1 MTKGTKTKKNTKMKT
16 KKNTK
21 MKTKKNTNIKRKTKH
36 AKPNKNN
43 ASKKILKRK
52 YTRSRRHVGG
62 DEPKPMTE
70 FQKEIRGRDN
80 FRKMFNEM
88 FGIIYSAQEQ
98 NNVAAYEKGII
109 DFIGT
114 KTTKGALE
122 RYKNS
127 INTLIPITTNYM
139 PIDKP
144 TYRQD
149 TTPLMGFV
157 PFMSIMIYHLKNEKD
172 IIRMLT
178 QFRRNSGN
186 INLTSI
192 KYNIT
197 ALSTAVEL
205 GKMNVINDLLLY
217 RKADR
222 NTLSDANNA
231 LLSALLAKQEE
242 ALAVARQQEE
252 VKKQEELALA
262 VVRQQEEEAARRQQE
277 QEAVSRQQE
286 QEAAEQTQP
295 SADTADKEE
304 SLQPTQPS
312 ADKAASRQQEEN
324 IQPSADKAVS
334 RLGRLNYK
342 IPIPKS
348 TGYPDDPDNP
358 TIPEFWKPIF
368 NKSESELLDLRTR
381 IKDIMT
387 QDTSIELVGNKIKDT
402 WTICKIVQ
410 TMIPSYYVQTT
421 NEVYTQ
427 RGIIYNDLNIDFT
440 HYNMMLCACLI
451 LYGILSDRMVG
462 EKYSLLLKGGKAI
475 QLVLAQIPNINQYTS
490 EDIDIMVKP
499 NDDKSYDRDE
509 IKNLASHIG
518 YLLKWFLSS
527 PTLKTNISVLLPP
540 TEPNAKTNPNIVK
553 LSYEKIVKRPN
564 YRTGTQDSVY
574 KALSDIDFKEL
585 PAELAPYF
593 NQVHKYEF
601 YIEELQTDV
610 LFVSPHMGALIDEKL
625 YFYSKYMKYKILLEK
640 GKKITD
646 PTYENVT
653 IDECDYFLNKF
664 SKAIKGLTYG
674 LEQQRN
680 PDLVGDMLLDKQKKF
695 LSQRLDKFNV
705 IGETKARLL
714 SSLV

>member
-1 MTKGTKTKKNTKMKT
+1 MTKGKKTNMKT
-16 KKNTK
+16 KKK
-21 MKTKKNTNIKRKTKH
+21 TNIKQKTKH
-36 AKPNKNN
+36 TTKRAKPNKNN

-52 YTRSRRHVGG
+52 YSRRHVGG
-62 DEPKPMTE
+62 DEPKQILTE
-70 FQKEIRGRDN
+70 QQKEVRGRDN

-88 FGIIYSAQEQ
+88 FGIIYNSQEQ
-98 NNVAAYEKGII
+98 NNVEAYEKGIS

-114 KTTKGALE
+114 KTAKGKLE
-122 RYKNS
+122 QYKNS

-139 PIDKP
+139 PFEKEGYI
-144 TYRQD
+144 QA
-149 TTPLMGFV
+149 TTPLIGFV
-157 PFMSIMIYHLKNEKD
+157 PFMSIMIYHLKNEND
-172 IIRMLT
+172 IIRILT

-192 KYNIT
+192 KDNIT

-205 GKMNVINDLLLY
+205 GKVNVINDLLLY

-222 NTLSDANNA
+222 NTLSEANNA
-231 LLSALLAKQEE
+231 LLSELLTKQEEAKKQEE
-242 ALAVARQQEE
+242 ALAVSRQ
-252 VKKQEELALA
+252 QEELALA
-262 VVRQQEEEAARRQQE
+262 VEQTQPMLSKADQEENIQPMLSKADTADQDK
-277 QEAVSRQQE
+277 AVSRQQD
-286 QEAAEQTQP
+286 QENI
-295 SADTADKEE
+295 
-304 SLQPTQPS
+304 QPS
-312 ADKAASRQQEEN
+312 ADKENIQPSADKEN
-324 IQPSADKAVS
+324 IQPSADKAVG
-334 RLGRLNYK
+334 RPGRLNYK
-342 IPIPKS
+342 IPIPDS

-368 NKSESELLDLRTR
+368 NKSETELLDLRTR

-387 QDTSIELVGNKIKDT
+387 QDDSIEVIGNKIKDT

-410 TMIPSYYVQTT
+410 TMIPTYYVQTT
-421 NEVYTQ
+421 NGVYTQ
-427 RGIIYNDLNIDFT
+427 GRLIDDLNIDFT

-475 QLVLAQIPNINQYTS
+475 QLVLAQIPKNTKQYTS

-499 NDDKSYDRDE
+499 TDDKSYDRDE

-540 TEPNAKTNPNIVK
+540 TEPNPKTNPNIVK
-553 LSYEKIVKRPN
+553 LSYEKIVKRSN

-610 LFVSPHMGALIDEKL
+610 LFVCPHMGALIDEKL

-674 LEQQRN
+674 LEQKRN
-680 PDLVGDMLLDKQKKF
+680 PDLVGYMLLDKQTKF

-705 IGETKARLL
+705 NAETKSRLL
-714 SSLV
+714 NSLV

>member
-1 MTKGTKTKKNTKMKT
+1 MTKGTKSKKNTKMKT
-16 KKNTK
+16 KKNS
-21 MKTKKNTNIKRKTKH
+21 NIKRKTKR
-36 AKPNKNN
+36 AKPNKNKPNKNN

-62 DEPKPMTE
+62 DESKPMTE

-88 FGIIYSAQEQ
+88 FGIIYNAQEQ

-144 TYRQD
+144 TYKQA
-149 TTPLMGFV
+149 TTPLIGFV
-157 PFMSIMIYHLKNEKD
+157 PFMSIMIYHLKNEND

-186 INLTSI
+186 INLTST
-192 KYNIT
+192 KDNIT

-205 GKMNVINDLLLY
+205 GKVNVINDLLLY

-252 VKKQEELALA
+252 VKKQEELAKKQEEEA
-262 VVRQQEEEAARRQQE
+262 ARRQQEEEAARRQQEEEAARRQQE
-277 QEAVSRQQE
+277 QEA
-286 QEAAEQTQP
+286 AEQTQP
-295 SADTADKEE
+295 SADQD
-304 SLQPTQPS
+304 
-312 ADKAASRQQEEN
+312 QEQE
-324 IQPSADKAVS
+324 QDKAVG
-334 RLGRLNYK
+334 RLGRPDRQPLNYNL
-342 IPIPKS
+342 PIPNS

-358 TIPEFWKPIF
+358 IIPEFWKPIF
-368 NKSESELLDLRTR
+368 NKSETELLDLRTR

-387 QDTSIELVGNKIKDT
+387 QDDSIEMVGNKIKDT

-410 TMIPSYYVQTT
+410 TKIPTYYVPIT
-421 NEVYTQ
+421 NGVDKQ
-427 RGIIYNDLNIDFT
+427 GRLIDDLNIDFT

-499 NDDKSYDRDE
+499 TDDKSYDRDE

-564 YRTGTQDSVY
+564 NRTGTQDSVY

-593 NQVHKYEF
+593 NEVDKHEF
-601 YIEELQTDV
+601 YIEKLQTDV
-610 LFVSPHMGALIDEKL
+610 LFVCPHLGALIDEKL
-625 YFYSKYMKYKILLEK
+625 YFYSKYMKYKILLEN

-653 IDECDYFLNKF
+653 IDDCDYFLNKF
-664 SKAIKGLTYG
+664 SKAINGLTYG
-674 LEQQRN
+674 LVQQRN
-680 PDLVGDMLLDKQKKF
+680 PDLVGYMLLDKQIQF
-695 LSQRLDKFNV
+695 VSQRLDNKFKV
-705 IGETKARLL
+705 IGETKARLIN
-714 SSLV
+714 SLLTFIEQPTDI

>member
-1 MTKGTKTKKNTKMKT
+1 MKMFYTVILMTKGKKTNMKT
-16 KKNTK
+16 K
-21 MKTKKNTNIKRKTKH
+21 KTKKNTNIKRKTKRTTNKN
-36 AKPNKNN
+36 KPNKKN

-52 YTRSRRHVGG
+52 YTRRHVGG
-62 DEPKPMTE
+62 DESKPMTE

-88 FGIIYSAQEQ
+88 FGIIYNAQEQ

-157 PFMSIMIYHLKNEKD
+157 PFMSIMIYHLKNEND

-192 KYNIT
+192 KDNIT

-252 VKKQEELALA
+252 AKKQEELALA
-262 VVRQQEEEAARRQQE
+262 VVRQQEEEAARRQKEQQDEADQE
-277 QEAVSRQQE
+277 QQLAVGRQDKADKE
-286 QEAAEQTQP
+286 ENIQP
-295 SADTADKEE
+295 TKPTADTADK
-304 SLQPTQPS
+304 
-312 ADKAASRQQEEN
+312 
-324 IQPSADKAVS
+324 AVS
-334 RLGRLNYK
+334 RLNYK
-342 IPIPKS
+342 IPIPDS

-705 IGETKARLL
+705 IAETKSRLL
-714 SSLV
+714 NSLV

>member
-1 MTKGTKTKKNTKMKT
+1 MTKGKKTNKKTNMKT
-16 KKNTK
+16 K
-21 MKTKKNTNIKRKTKH
+21 KTKKNTNIKRKTKR

-43 ASKKILKRK
+43 ASKKVLKRK
-52 YTRSRRHVGG
+52 YSRRHVGG

-88 FGIIYSAQEQ
+88 FGIIYNSQEE

-139 PIDKP
+139 PFEKEGYI
-144 TYRQD
+144 QA

-157 PFMSIMIYHLKNEKD
+157 PFMSIMIYHLKNEND

-186 INLTSI
+186 INLTST
-192 KYNIT
+192 KDNIT

-222 NTLSDANNA
+222 NTLSEANNA
-231 LLSALLAKQEE
+231 LLSELLTKQEE
-242 ALAVARQQEE
+242 ALAVARQQEQQLALA
-252 VKKQEELALA
+252 VSRQQEELALA
-262 VVRQQEEEAARRQQE
+262 V
-277 QEAVSRQQE
+277 SRQKE
-286 QEAAEQTQP
+286 QSLQP
-295 SADTADKEE
+295 SADQEQQLAVGRQDNADQEQ
-304 SLQPTQPS
+304 SLQPS
-312 ADKAASRQQEEN
+312 ADQEQQL
-324 IQPSADKAVS
+324 AVG
-334 RLGRLNYK
+334 RPGRLPLDYK
-342 IPIPKS
+342 IPIPNS

-368 NKSESELLDLRTR
+368 NKSETELLDLRTR

-387 QDTSIELVGNKIKDT
+387 QDDSIEMVGNKIKDI

-410 TMIPSYYVQTT
+410 TKIPTYYVPIT
-421 NEVYTQ
+421 NGVYTQ
-427 RGIIYNDLNIDFT
+427 GRLIDDLNIDFT

-475 QLVLAQIPNINQYTS
+475 QLVLAQIPKNIKQYTS

-499 NDDKSYDRDE
+499 TDDKSYDRDE

-601 YIEELQTDV
+601 YIEELKTDV
-610 LFVSPHMGALIDEKL
+610 LFVCPHMGALIDEKL
-625 YFYSKYMKYKILLEK
+625 YFYSKYMKYKILLYE

-653 IDECDYFLNKF
+653 MDECDYFLNKF

-674 LEQQRN
+674 LVQKRN
-680 PDLVGDMLLDKQKKF
+680 PDLVGYMLLDKQIQF

-705 IGETKARLL
+705 NGETKSRLL
-714 SSLV
+714 NSLF

>member
-1 MTKGTKTKKNTKMKT
+1 MTKGKKTNKKTNMKT
-16 KKNTK
+16 K
-21 MKTKKNTNIKRKTKH
+21 KTKKNTNIKRKTKR

-43 ASKKILKRK
+43 ASKKVLKRK
-52 YTRSRRHVGG
+52 YSRRHVGG

-88 FGIIYSAQEQ
+88 FGIIYNSQEE

-139 PIDKP
+139 PFEKEGYI
-144 TYRQD
+144 QA

-157 PFMSIMIYHLKNEKD
+157 PFMSIMIYHLKNEND

-186 INLTSI
+186 INLTST
-192 KYNIT
+192 KDNIT

-222 NTLSDANNA
+222 NTLSEANNA
-231 LLSALLAKQEE
+231 LLSELLTKQEE
-242 ALAVARQQEE
+242 ALAVARQQEQQLALA
-252 VKKQEELALA
+252 VSRQQEELALA
-262 VVRQQEEEAARRQQE
+262 V
-277 QEAVSRQQE
+277 SRQKE
-286 QEAAEQTQP
+286 QSLQP
-295 SADTADKEE
+295 SADQEQQLAVGRQDNADQEQ
-304 SLQPTQPS
+304 SLQPS
-312 ADKAASRQQEEN
+312 ADQEQQL
-324 IQPSADKAVS
+324 AVG
-334 RLGRLNYK
+334 RPGRLPLDYK
-342 IPIPKS
+342 IPIPNS

-368 NKSESELLDLRTR
+368 NKSETELLDLRTR

-387 QDTSIELVGNKIKDT
+387 QDDSIEMVGNKIKDI

-410 TMIPSYYVQTT
+410 TKIPTYYVPIT
-421 NEVYTQ
+421 NGVYTQ
-427 RGIIYNDLNIDFT
+427 GRLIDDLNIDFT

-475 QLVLAQIPNINQYTS
+475 QLVLAQIPKNTKQYTS

-499 NDDKSYDRDE
+499 TDDKSYDRDE

-553 LSYEKIVKRPN
+553 LSYEKTVKRSN

-601 YIEELQTDV
+601 YIEELKTDV
-610 LFVSPHMGALIDEKL
+610 LFVCPHMGALIDEKL
-625 YFYSKYMKYKILLEK
+625 YFYSKYMKYKILLYE

-653 IDECDYFLNKF
+653 MDECDYFLNKF

-674 LEQQRN
+674 LVQKRN
-680 PDLVGDMLLDKQKKF
+680 PDLVGYMLLDKQIQF

-705 IGETKARLL
+705 NGETKSRLL
-714 SSLV
+714 NSLF

>member
-1 MTKGTKTKKNTKMKT
+1 MTKGKKTNMKT
-16 KKNTK
+16 KKK
-21 MKTKKNTNIKRKTKH
+21 TNIKQKTKRT
-36 AKPNKNN
+36 KPNKNKL
-43 ASKKILKRK
+43 SKKILKRK
-52 YTRSRRHVGG
+52 YSRRHVGG
-62 DEPKPMTE
+62 DEPKQILTE
-70 FQKEIRGRDN
+70 RQKEVRGRDN
-80 FRKMFNEM
+80 FRKMFNDM
-88 FGIIYSAQEQ
+88 FSIIYNSQEQ
-98 NNVAAYEKGII
+98 NNLAAYEKGIS

-114 KTTKGALE
+114 KTMKGKLE
-122 RYKNS
+122 QYKNS
-127 INTLIPITTNYM
+127 INTLIPITNNYM
-139 PIDKP
+139 PIDKE

-157 PFMSIMIYHLKNEKD
+157 PFMSIMIYHVKNEND

-192 KYNIT
+192 KDNIT

-205 GKMNVINDLLLY
+205 GKVNVINDLLLY

-222 NTLSDANNA
+222 NTLSEANNA
-231 LLSALLAKQEE
+231 LLSELLAKQVKEQEE
-242 ALAVARQQEE
+242 ALAARRQQEE
-252 VKKQEELALA
+252 EEQAKKQEELALA
-262 VVRQQEEEAARRQQE
+262 VSRQQEEEQAKKQEEADVEQGRQQE
-277 QEAVSRQQE
+277 
-286 QEAAEQTQP
+286 
-295 SADTADKEE
+295 
-304 SLQPTQPS
+304 
-312 ADKAASRQQEEN
+312 QEEN
-324 IQPSADKAVS
+324 IQPMLSKADTADTADQDQEQQLAVG
-334 RLGRLNYK
+334 RPGRPGRLNYK
-342 IPIPKS
+342 LPIPDS
-348 TGYPDDPDNP
+348 NGYPDDPDNP
-358 TIPEFWKPIF
+358 IIPEFWKPIF
-368 NKSESELLDLRTR
+368 NKSETELLDLRTR

-387 QDTSIELVGNKIKDT
+387 QDDSIEMVGNKIKDT
-402 WTICKIVQ
+402 WTMCKIVQ
-410 TMIPSYYVQTT
+410 TMIPTYYVQIT

-427 RGIIYNDLNIDFT
+427 GRIIYNDLNIDFT

-475 QLVLAQIPNINQYTS
+475 QLVLAQIPKNTKQYTS

-499 NDDKSYDRDE
+499 TVDKSYDRDE

-527 PTLKTNISVLLPP
+527 STLKTNISVLLPP

-574 KALSDIDFKEL
+574 KPLSDIDFKEL

-610 LFVSPHMGALIDEKL
+610 LFVCPHMGALIDEKL

-653 IDECDYFLNKF
+653 MDDCDYFLNKF

-680 PDLVGDMLLDKQKKF
+680 PDLAGDMLLDKQKKF

-705 IGETKARLL
+705 IAETKSRLL
-714 SSLV
+714 NSLF

>member
-1 MTKGTKTKKNTKMKT
+1 MTKGKKPKKKTKMKT
-16 KKNTK
+16 KKK
-21 MKTKKNTNIKRKTKH
+21 TNIKQKTKR

-52 YTRSRRHVGG
+52 YTRHVGG
-62 DEPKPMTE
+62 DEPKPIITE
-70 FQKEIRGRDN
+70 RQKEVRGRDN

-88 FGIIYSAQEQ
+88 FSIIYNAQEQ
-98 NNVAAYEKGII
+98 NNATAYETGII
-109 DFIGT
+109 NFIGT
-114 KTTKGALE
+114 KTVKGKLE
-122 RYKNS
+122 QYKNS
-127 INTLIPITTNYM
+127 INTLIPITNNYM
-139 PIDKP
+139 PFEKEGYI
-144 TYRQD
+144 QA

-157 PFMSIMIYHLKNEKD
+157 PFMSIMIYHLKNEND
-172 IIRMLT
+172 IIRILT

-192 KYNIT
+192 KDNIT

-205 GKMNVINDLLLY
+205 GKVNVINDLLLY

-222 NTLSDANNA
+222 NTLSEANNA
-231 LLSALLAKQEE
+231 LLSELLTKQEE
-242 ALAVARQQEE
+242 ALAVVRQQEE
-252 VKKQEELALA
+252 EEQAKKQEELALA
-262 VVRQQEEEAARRQQE
+262 VVRQQEQE
-277 QEAVSRQQE
+277 QAKKQE
-286 QEAAEQTQP
+286 KADVEQTQP
-295 SADTADKEE
+295 MLSK
-304 SLQPTQPS
+304 
-312 ADKAASRQQEEN
+312 
-324 IQPSADKAVS
+324 ADKAVG
-334 RLGRLNYK
+334 RQDQEQQLAVGRLNYK
-342 IPIPKS
+342 LPIPDS
-348 TGYPDDPDNP
+348 NGYPDDPDNP

-368 NKSESELLDLRTR
+368 NKSETELLDLRTR

-387 QDTSIELVGNKIKDT
+387 QDDSIEMVGNKVKDT

-410 TMIPSYYVQTT
+410 TMIPTYYVQTT
-421 NEVYTQ
+421 NGVYTQ
-427 RGIIYNDLNIDFT
+427 GRLIDDLNIDFT

-475 QLVLAQIPNINQYTS
+475 QLVLAQIPKNIKQYTS

-499 NDDKSYDRDE
+499 TDDKSYDRDE

-540 TEPNAKTNPNIVK
+540 TEPNPKTNPNIVK
-553 LSYEKIVKRPN
+553 LSYEKTVKRPN

-610 LFVSPHMGALIDEKL
+610 LFVCPHMGALIDEKL
-625 YFYSKYMKYKILLEK
+625 YFYSKYMKYKILLYE

-674 LEQQRN
+674 LVQKRN
-680 PDLVGDMLLDKQKKF
+680 PDLIGYMLLDKQIQF
-695 LSQRLDKFNV
+695 LSQRLDTFNV
-705 IGETKARLL
+705 NGETKSRILN
-714 SSLV
+714 SLV

>member
-1 MTKGTKTKKNTKMKT
+1 MTKGKKTNKKTNMKT
-16 KKNTK
+16 K
-21 MKTKKNTNIKRKTKH
+21 KTKKNTNIKRKTKR

-43 ASKKILKRK
+43 ASKKVLKRK
-52 YTRSRRHVGG
+52 YSRRHVGG

-88 FGIIYSAQEQ
+88 FGIIYNSQEE

-139 PIDKP
+139 PFEKEGYI
-144 TYRQD
+144 QA

-157 PFMSIMIYHLKNEKD
+157 PFMSIMIYHLKNEND

-186 INLTSI
+186 INLTST
-192 KYNIT
+192 KDNIT

-222 NTLSDANNA
+222 NTLSEANNA
-231 LLSALLAKQEE
+231 LLSELLTKQEE
-242 ALAVARQQEE
+242 ALAVARQQEQQLALA
-252 VKKQEELALA
+252 VSRQQEELALA
-262 VVRQQEEEAARRQQE
+262 V
-277 QEAVSRQQE
+277 SRQKE
-286 QEAAEQTQP
+286 QSLQP
-295 SADTADKEE
+295 SADQE
-304 SLQPTQPS
+304 
-312 ADKAASRQQEEN
+312 QQL
-324 IQPSADKAVS
+324 AVG
-334 RLGRLNYK
+334 RPGRLPLDYK
-342 IPIPKS
+342 IPIPNS

-368 NKSESELLDLRTR
+368 NKSETELLDLRTR

-387 QDTSIELVGNKIKDT
+387 QDDSIEMVGNKIKDI

-410 TMIPSYYVQTT
+410 TKIPTYYVPIT
-421 NEVYTQ
+421 NGVYTQ
-427 RGIIYNDLNIDFT
+427 GRLIDDLNIDFT

-475 QLVLAQIPNINQYTS
+475 QLVLAQIPKNNKQYTS

-499 NDDKSYDRDE
+499 TDDKSYDRDE

-553 LSYEKIVKRPN
+553 LSYEKTVKRSN

-593 NQVHKYEF
+593 NEVDKYEF

-610 LFVSPHMGALIDEKL
+610 LFVCPHLGALIDEKL
-625 YFYSKYMKYKILLEK
+625 YFYSKYMKYQILLEK

-653 IDECDYFLNKF
+653 IDDCDYFLNKF

-674 LEQQRN
+674 LVQQRN
-680 PDLVGDMLLDKQKKF
+680 PDLVGYMLLDKQTKF

-705 IGETKARLL
+705 NGETKSRLL
-714 SSLV
+714 NSLF

>member
-1 MTKGTKTKKNTKMKT
+1 MTKGKKP
-16 KKNTK
+16 K
-21 MKTKKNTNIKRKTKH
+21 MKTKKNTNIKRKTKRTTNKN
-36 AKPNKNN
+36 KPNKNKPN
-43 ASKKILKRK
+43 KNKLSKKILKRK
-52 YTRSRRHVGG
+52 YSRRHVGG

-70 FQKEIRGRDN
+70 FQKEVRGRDN

-88 FGIIYSAQEQ
+88 FGIIYNSQEE

-139 PIDKP
+139 PFEKEG
-144 TYRQD
+144 YRQD
-149 TTPLMGFV
+149 TTPLIGFV
-157 PFMSIMIYHLKNEKD
+157 PFMSIMIYHLKNEND

-186 INLTSI
+186 INLTST
-192 KYNIT
+192 KDNIT

-222 NTLSDANNA
+222 NTLSEANNA
-231 LLSALLAKQEE
+231 LLSELLTKQEE
-242 ALAVARQQEE
+242 ALAVARQQEQQLA
-252 VKKQEELALA
+252 VSRQQEELALA
-262 VVRQQEEEAARRQQE
+262 V
-277 QEAVSRQQE
+277 SRQKE
-286 QEAAEQTQP
+286 QSLQP
-295 SADTADKEE
+295 SADQEQQLAVGRQDNADQEQ
-304 SLQPTQPS
+304 SLQPS
-312 ADKAASRQQEEN
+312 ADQEQQL
-324 IQPSADKAVS
+324 AVG
-334 RLGRLNYK
+334 RPGRLPVDYK
-342 IPIPKS
+342 IPIPNS
-348 TGYPDDPDNP
+348 NGYPDDPDNP

-368 NKSESELLDLRTR
+368 NKSETELLDLRTR

-387 QDTSIELVGNKIKDT
+387 QDDSIEMVGNKIKDI

-410 TMIPSYYVQTT
+410 TKIPTYYVPIT
-421 NEVYTQ
+421 NGVYTQ
-427 RGIIYNDLNIDFT
+427 GRLIDDLNIDFT

-451 LYGILSDRMVG
+451 IYGILSDRMVG

-475 QLVLAQIPNINQYTS
+475 QLVLAQIPKNNKQYTS

-499 NDDKSYDRDE
+499 TDDKSYDRDE

-553 LSYEKIVKRPN
+553 LSYEKTVKRSN

-593 NQVHKYEF
+593 NEVDKYEF

-610 LFVSPHMGALIDEKL
+610 LFVCPHLGALIDEKL

-653 IDECDYFLNKF
+653 IDDCDYFLNKF

-674 LEQQRN
+674 LVQQRN
-680 PDLVGDMLLDKQKKF
+680 PDLVGYMLLDKQTKF

-705 IGETKARLL
+705 NGETKSRLL
-714 SSLV
+714 NSLF

>member
-1 MTKGTKTKKNTKMKT
+1 MTKGKKTNKKTNMKT
-16 KKNTK
+16 K
-21 MKTKKNTNIKRKTKH
+21 KTKKNTNIKRKTKRTTNKN
-36 AKPNKNN
+36 KPNKNKPN
-43 ASKKILKRK
+43 KNKLSKKILKRK
-52 YTRSRRHVGG
+52 YSRRHVGG

-70 FQKEIRGRDN
+70 FQKEVRGRDN

-88 FGIIYSAQEQ
+88 FGIIYNSQEE

-139 PIDKP
+139 PFEKEG
-144 TYRQD
+144 YRQD
-149 TTPLMGFV
+149 TTPLIGFV
-157 PFMSIMIYHLKNEKD
+157 PFMSIMIYHLKNEND

-186 INLTSI
+186 INLTST
-192 KYNIT
+192 KDNIT

-222 NTLSDANNA
+222 NTLSEANNA
-231 LLSALLAKQEE
+231 LLSELLTKQEE
-242 ALAVARQQEE
+242 ALAVARQQEQQLA
-252 VKKQEELALA
+252 VSRQQEELALA
-262 VVRQQEEEAARRQQE
+262 V
-277 QEAVSRQQE
+277 SRQKE
-286 QEAAEQTQP
+286 QSLQP
-295 SADTADKEE
+295 SADQE
-304 SLQPTQPS
+304 
-312 ADKAASRQQEEN
+312 QQL
-324 IQPSADKAVS
+324 AVG
-334 RLGRLNYK
+334 RPGRLPLDYK
-342 IPIPKS
+342 IPIPNS

-368 NKSESELLDLRTR
+368 NKSETELLDLRTR

-387 QDTSIELVGNKIKDT
+387 QDDSIEMVGNKIKDI

-410 TMIPSYYVQTT
+410 TKIPTYYVPIT
-421 NEVYTQ
+421 NGVYTQ
-427 RGIIYNDLNIDFT
+427 GRLIDDLNIDFT

-451 LYGILSDRMVG
+451 IYGILSDRMVG

-475 QLVLAQIPNINQYTS
+475 QLVLAQIPKNNKQYTS

-499 NDDKSYDRDE
+499 TDDKSYDRDE

-553 LSYEKIVKRPN
+553 LSYEKTVKRSN

-593 NQVHKYEF
+593 NEVDKYEF

-610 LFVSPHMGALIDEKL
+610 LFVCPHLGALIDEKL

-653 IDECDYFLNKF
+653 IDDCDYFLNKF

-674 LEQQRN
+674 LVQQRN
-680 PDLVGDMLLDKQKKF
+680 PDLVGYMLLDKQTKF

-705 IGETKARLL
+705 NGETKSRLL
-714 SSLV
+714 NSLF

>member
-1 MTKGTKTKKNTKMKT
+1 MTKGKKPKMKTKMKT
-16 KKNTK
+16 KKK
-21 MKTKKNTNIKRKTKH
+21 TNIKQKTKRTTKR
-36 AKPNKNN
+36 AKPNKNKPNKNN
-43 ASKKILKRK
+43 ASKKVLKRK
-52 YTRSRRHVGG
+52 YSRRHVGG

-70 FQKEIRGRDN
+70 RQKEIRGRDN

-88 FGIIYSAQEQ
+88 FGIIYNAQEQ

-139 PIDKP
+139 PFEKEGYI
-144 TYRQD
+144 QA
-149 TTPLMGFV
+149 TTPLIGFV
-157 PFMSIMIYHLKNEKD
+157 PFMSIMIYHLKNEND

-186 INLTSI
+186 INLTST
-192 KYNIT
+192 KDNIT

-205 GKMNVINDLLLY
+205 GKVNVINDLLLY

-222 NTLSDANNA
+222 NTLSEANNA
-231 LLSALLAKQEE
+231 LLSELLTKQEE
-242 ALAVARQQEE
+242 ALAVARQQE
-252 VKKQEELALA
+252 
-262 VVRQQEEEAARRQQE
+262 

-286 QEAAEQTQP
+286 ELALAV
-295 SADTADKEE
+295 
-304 SLQPTQPS
+304 
-312 ADKAASRQQEEN
+312 SRQQEE
-324 IQPSADKAVS
+324 QQLAVG
-334 RLGRLNYK
+334 RLGRLGRPDRLPLDYK
-342 IPIPKS
+342 IPIPNS

-358 TIPEFWKPIF
+358 IIPEFWKPIF
-368 NKSESELLDLRTR
+368 NKSETELLDLRTR

-387 QDTSIELVGNKIKDT
+387 QDDSIEMVGNKIKDI

-410 TMIPSYYVQTT
+410 TKIPTYYVPIT
-421 NEVYTQ
+421 NGVYTQ
-427 RGIIYNDLNIDFT
+427 GRLVDDLNIDFT

-475 QLVLAQIPNINQYTS
+475 QLVLAQIPKNIKQYTS

-499 NDDKSYDRDE
+499 TDDKSYDRDE

-593 NQVHKYEF
+593 NEVDKYEF

-610 LFVSPHMGALIDEKL
+610 LFVCPHLGALIDEKL

-653 IDECDYFLNKF
+653 LDDCDYFLNKF

-674 LEQQRN
+674 LVQQRN
-680 PDLVGDMLLDKQKKF
+680 PDLVGYMLLDKQTKF

-705 IGETKARLL
+705 IAETKSRLL
-714 SSLV
+714 NSLF

>member
-1 MTKGTKTKKNTKMKT
+1 MTKGTKTNMKT
-16 KKNTK
+16 KK
-21 MKTKKNTNIKRKTKH
+21 TKKNSNIKRKTKR
-36 AKPNKNN
+36 AKPNKNKPNKNN

-62 DEPKPMTE
+62 DESKPMTE

-88 FGIIYSAQEQ
+88 FGIIYNAQEQ

-149 TTPLMGFV
+149 TTPLIGFV
-157 PFMSIMIYHLKNEKD
+157 PFMSIMIYHLKNEND

-186 INLTSI
+186 INLTST
-192 KYNIT
+192 KDNIT

-252 VKKQEELALA
+252 AKKQEELALA

-277 QEAVSRQQE
+277 QEA
-286 QEAAEQTQP
+286 AEQTQP
-295 SADTADKEE
+295 SADTAD
-304 SLQPTQPS
+304 
-312 ADKAASRQQEEN
+312 QEEN
-324 IQPSADKAVS
+324 IQPSADQDKAV
-334 RLGRLNYK
+334 GRLNYNL
-342 IPIPKS
+342 PIPNS

-358 TIPEFWKPIF
+358 IIPEFWKPIF
-368 NKSESELLDLRTR
+368 NKSETELLDLRTR

-387 QDTSIELVGNKIKDT
+387 QDDSIEMVGNKIKDI

-410 TMIPSYYVQTT
+410 TKIPTYYVPIT
-421 NEVYTQ
+421 NGVDKQ
-427 RGIIYNDLNIDFT
+427 GRLIDDLNIDFT

-475 QLVLAQIPNINQYTS
+475 QLVLAQIPKNNKQYTS

-499 NDDKSYDRDE
+499 TDDKSYDRDE

-553 LSYEKIVKRPN
+553 LSYEKIVKRSN

-593 NQVHKYEF
+593 NEVDKHEF

-610 LFVSPHMGALIDEKL
+610 LFVCPHLGALIDEKL
-625 YFYSKYMKYKILLEK
+625 YFYSKYMKYKILLEN

-653 IDECDYFLNKF
+653 IDDCDYFLNKF
-664 SKAIKGLTYG
+664 SKAINGLTYG
-674 LEQQRN
+674 LVQQRN
-680 PDLVGDMLLDKQKKF
+680 PDLVGYMLLDKQIQF
-695 LSQRLDKFNV
+695 VSQRLDNKFKVIGEDKFNV
-705 IGETKARLL
+705 IAETKTRLIN
-714 SSLV
+714 SLLTSLNNQRIYNF

>member
-1 MTKGTKTKKNTKMKT
+1 MKPNMKT
-16 KKNTK
+16 KKKPN
-21 MKTKKNTNIKRKTKH
+21 MKTKKKTNIRRKTKR
-36 AKPNKNN
+36 AKPNKNKL
-43 ASKKILKRK
+43 SKKILKRK
-52 YTRSRRHVGG
+52 YTRHVGG

-70 FQKEIRGRDN
+70 LQKEVRGRDS

-88 FGIIYSAQEQ
+88 FGIIYNAQEQ
-98 NNVAAYEKGII
+98 NNVAAYEKGIL
-109 DFIGT
+109 DLIGT

-127 INTLIPITTNYM
+127 INTLIPITNNYM
-139 PIDKP
+139 PIDKL
-144 TYRQD
+144 TYRQA
-149 TTPLMGFV
+149 TTPLIGFV
-157 PFMSIMIYHLKNEKD
+157 PFMSVIIYHLKNEND
-172 IIRMLT
+172 IIRILI

-192 KYNIT
+192 KDNIT

-205 GKMNVINDLLLY
+205 GKLNVINDLLLY

-222 NTLSDANNA
+222 NTLSEANNA
-231 LLSALLAKQEE
+231 LLSELLAKQEE
-242 ALAVARQQEE
+242 A
-252 VKKQEELALA
+252 KK
-262 VVRQQEEEAARRQQE
+262 

-286 QEAAEQTQP
+286 QEEQAKKQEELALAVARQQEPIEQTQP
-295 SADTADKEE
+295 SAD
-304 SLQPTQPS
+304 Q
-312 ADKAASRQQEEN
+312 
-324 IQPSADKAVS
+324 DKAV
-334 RLGRLNYK
+334 GRPDRQPLDYK
-342 IPIPKS
+342 LPIPDGN
-348 TGYPDDPDNP
+348 GYSDDPENP

-368 NKSESELLDLRTR
+368 NENETELLELRRR

-387 QDTSIELVGNKIKDT
+387 QDNSIEMIDNKIKDT

-410 TMIPSYYVQTT
+410 TMIPTYYVPTT
-421 NEVYTQ
+421 KEVYTQ

-490 EDIDIMVKP
+490 EDIDILIKP
-499 NDDKSYDRDE
+499 TDDQSYDRDE

-527 PTLKTNISVLLPP
+527 ATLKTNISVLLPP

-574 KALSDIDFKEL
+574 KPLSDIDFKEL
-585 PAELAPYF
+585 PAELLPYF
-593 NQVHKYEF
+593 NQVFKYNF
-601 YIEELQTDV
+601 YIEELQTNV
-610 LFVSPHMGALIDEKL
+610 LFVCPHIGALIDEKL

-640 GKKITD
+640 GEKITD
-646 PTYENVT
+646 PTYEAVT
-653 IDECDYFLNKF
+653 IDDCDYFLNKF
-664 SKAIKGLTYG
+664 SKAIKALTKG
-674 LEQQRN
+674 LEQKRN
-680 PDLVGDMLLDKQKKF
+680 PDLAEDEDMLLDKQKKF
-695 LSQRLDKFNV
+695 VSQRLDKLNV
-705 IGETKARLL
+705 NGDIKLRVLD
-714 SSLV
+714 SLF